1 MKNVK
6 YGKCVRCGRTYEAKP
21 DLTNCECGGILD
33 IVYDYDYIKTVL
45 TKEKLARRE
54 NRSMWRYRELLP
66 VEETTPDTPLRVGW
80 SPLYEEPNLAR
91 LLGLRKLWIKDD
103 GQNPTASLK
112 DRASA
117 MAVAKA
123 YEAGARTIACS
134 STGNAASSLAGNAAA
149 AGFKTYIFVPERA
162 PKGKVAQLMI
172 FGANVISVKGNY
184 EETFKMSAQAIEK
197 YGWYNRNA
205 AINPYLSEGKK
216 TVALEIAEQ
225 LNWEGLQGPVRHR
238 LHPQAAPADLRPVLR
253 LLSHQPCHSGEQA
266 LGAYGGEHHRRLHL
280 RGRAPERRQGP
291 GCHPRVQR
299 PGRLRH
305 RRGDPGRSA
314 SAGPHLRR
322 VRRAR
327 RRHRRRRPEKGL

>member
-6 YGKCVRCGRTYEAKP
+6 YGKCVRCGKTYEARP
-21 DLTNCECGGILD
+21 DLTSCTCGGILD

-184 EETFKMSAQAIEK
+184 EETFKMSAEAIEK
-197 YGWYNRNA
+197 YG
-205 AINPYLSEGKK
+205 
-216 TVALEIAEQ
+216 ALK
-225 LNWEGLQGPVRHR
+225 
-238 LHPQAAPADLRPVLR
+238 
-253 LLSHQPCHSGEQA
+253 
-266 LGAYGGEHHRRLHL
+266 GGWLAFKRIMR
-280 RGRAPERRQGP
+280 
-291 GCHPRVQR
+291 CHPFY
-299 PGRLRH
+299 
-305 RRGDPGRSA
+305 RGGKIYDPV
-314 SAGPHLRR
+314 P
-322 VRRAR
+322 
-327 RRHRRRRPEKGL
+327 